1 MPDFNRRTVI
11 AGMSAGALLGASPS
25 SGNVTSAMPEIGMG
39 TWLTFDVGNDT
50 AARDARVQVLRAFF
64 DAGGR
69 MVDSSPMYGSSEA
82 VLGYCLEK
90 VEDAPVYA
98 ASKVWI
104 PTVDLGDEQMEAS
117 RSLWGIPRFDLMQ
130 VHNLLGYEGHIET
143 LRAMK
148 QAGAV
153 GEIGITTSH
162 GRRHD
167 RFTEIMQSDGTLDTV
182 QFTYNMLD
190 REAEDRLLP
199 IAAERELSVIVNRP
213 FQRGALIRRLSG
225 KPLPP
230 FAGDLGITS
239 WPQFLLKWVTSH
251 PAVTVAIPATSKVAH
266 MRENMAMLSTPIPDA
281 ATRQR
286 MLAWVLDL

>member
-199 IAAERELSVIVNRP
+199 IAAERGLSVIVNRP

-251 PAVTVAIPATSKVAH
+251 PAVTVAIPATSKGAH
-266 MRENMAMLSTPIPDA
+266 MRENMGMLSTPIPDA